1 MKNPFGDAGD
11 AHCMAR
17 NPLDEQDSMSMR
29 GLLATRPEFFDLSR
43 MSDAQVRR
51 HVAELQAMGRLPV
64 LQESAPVWART
75 SIPSEAPQSLAPT
88 VLAAVVRSQE
98 KRYPLLVA
106 LTYHPPQA
114 VCPGKVLPA
123 RFKWESEVTGP
134 ETRRSGE
141 IKSGD
146 PVFTELRRREM
157 PEGNYR
163 LEFQNAALDACAIK
177 PTRS

>member
-51 HVAELQAMGRLPV
+51 HIAELQAMGRLPA
-64 LQESAPVWART
+64 LHELAPVWART
-75 SIPSEAPQSLAPT
+75 SILSEAQPLAT
-88 VLAAVVRSQE
+88 VVLAATARAQE

-114 VCPGKVLPA
+114 VCPNKVLRA
-123 RFKWESEVTGP
+123 RFKWENEVVGP